1 MDNILFELLTKKL
14 IKQLES
20 LNMGCVINEVL
31 LAECWD
37 LIHILHCGEYDS
49 ASNKDLYKILDY
61 YE

>member
-1 MDNILFELLTKKL
+1 MEKLTV
-14 IKQLES
+14 QLKS
-20 LNMGCVINEVL
+20 LNMGCDIDESL

-37 LIHILHCGEYDS
+37 LIHILHCAGYDS